1 MVTIKT
7 ENDIK
12 ILQEGGKIL
21 ARILRQVAKQV
32 KLGVKTSELNSL
44 AEKLIQD
51 AGGEPAFKGVLGP
64 KDPFPC
70 ALCVSINEQ
79 VVHGI
84 PSNEIVIK
92 DGDLVGLDL
101 GLKYK
106 GLFTDMAVTV
116 GVGKVDKRARK
127 MMQVTK
133 KALDLAI
140 KKIKPGVDLQEV
152 SAVIEKIA
160 RKNDFQVV
168 RQLVGHGVGYDV
180 HEPPQIPN
188 YVIKDFHL
196 ELKPGMVLA
205 LEPMFTM
212 GDWKVK
218 TLSDGWTAVTAD
230 GSKSAHFEHTV
241 VVTDKGALIV
251 TK

>member
-7 ENDIK
+7 KNDIK
-12 ILQEGGKIL
+12 ILKEGGKIL
-21 ARILRQVAKQV
+21 ARILNQVAKQV
-32 KLGVKTSELNSL
+32 KTGVKTSELNDL

-51 AGGEPAFKGVLGP
+51 AGGTPAFKGVLGP
-64 KDPFPC
+64 KEPFPC
-70 ALCVSINEQ
+70 GLCVSINEQ

-84 PSNEIVIK
+84 PAEDVVIK

-101 GLKYK
+101 GMKYH
-106 GLFTDMAVTV
+106 GLFTDMAITV

-152 SAVIEKIA
+152 SAVIEKTA
-160 RKNDFQVV
+160 QDAGFEVV

-188 YVIKDFHL
+188 YVLKDFHL

-218 TLSDGWTAVTAD
+218 TLSDGWTAVTVD

-241 VVTDKGALIV
+241 VVTEKGALII